1 MAISKLEDSLSADL
15 LNAASCIYN
24 GNSNSHPIILINSLK
39 NILGDVRSNPSNI
52 ILDFI
57 RNHTNKLEDNRNDK
71 IYLDAYELAFADGI
85 LTEKERAMLSFQA
98 NTLNLNED
106 RVKFLESNFKPEIKS
121 EN

>member
-71 IYLDAYELAFADGI
+71 IYL
-85 LTEKERAMLSFQA
+85 EKECGQLLVFHTTSVVSRRLMK
-98 NTLNLNED
+98 
-106 RVKFLESNFKPEIKS
+106 VNF
-121 EN
+121 